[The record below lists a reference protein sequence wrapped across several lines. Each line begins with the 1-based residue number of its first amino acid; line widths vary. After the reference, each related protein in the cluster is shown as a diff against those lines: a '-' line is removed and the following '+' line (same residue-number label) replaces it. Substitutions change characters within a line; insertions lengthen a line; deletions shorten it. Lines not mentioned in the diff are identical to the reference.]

1 VIDGEPH
8 VAIRPYRSSDRDAV
22 VKLVERLGH
31 AAPPWRDTSAVRAAN
46 HGAVARLLDTPQADA
61 AVFVAENGADVVGFI
76 TVERRQHFSGSTD
89 AVIGDLVVAEEV
101 ESRGIGAALIDT
113 VESWAR
119 ARGVT
124 NVTVETTARNSR
136 AQRLYQRLGFQL
148 EDVRFTKPLR

>member
-1 VIDGEPH
+1 V
-8 VAIRPYRSSDRDAV
+8 
-22 VKLVERLGH
+22 
-31 AAPPWRDTSAVRAAN
+31 
-46 HGAVARLLDTPQADA
+46 LDTPQADA